1 MNKTTLNFFGEET
14 IVDTPKNI
22 PILRSKIVEKYLFSK
37 QDAAEIILYYI
48 KDNKKIYIIN
58 GNDLSQYKESK
69 VSTIYLDVNQ
79 NSKLYLDS
87 ATELDKE
94 NQKSQRELDEL
105 NKKFKN
111 FSKNKEKI
119 EQAFED
125 ELKQI
130 NLKIMEMNKKK
141 CEIIQKKDIAMIK
154 MTKEKEIY
162 EEKMYYLQKK
172 LSLPITVPAPKEE
185 KPKIIS
191 LKNSPKQPPLLLS
204 FKNSPRYVPSL
215 ETQKRI
221 EIEKKESYCSSKSL
235 CIK

>member
-14 IVDTPKNI
+14 IVDTPKDI
-22 PILRSKIVEKYLFSK
+22 PTLRSKIAEKYLFSK

-48 KDNKKIYIIN
+48 KDNRKLFIIN

-94 NQKSQRELDEL
+94 NQKRQRELDEL
-105 NKKFKN
+105 NKKFNN
-111 FSKNKEKI
+111 FSKKNKKH

-141 CEIIQKKDIAMIK
+141 CEIIKKKDIELIK
-154 MTKEKEIY
+154 M
-162 EEKMYYLQKK
+162 MKK
-172 LSLPITVPAPKEE
+172 
-185 KPKIIS
+185 
-191 LKNSPKQPPLLLS
+191 Q
-204 FKNSPRYVPSL
+204 
-215 ETQKRI
+215 
-221 EIEKKESYCSSKSL
+221 
-235 CIK
+235 